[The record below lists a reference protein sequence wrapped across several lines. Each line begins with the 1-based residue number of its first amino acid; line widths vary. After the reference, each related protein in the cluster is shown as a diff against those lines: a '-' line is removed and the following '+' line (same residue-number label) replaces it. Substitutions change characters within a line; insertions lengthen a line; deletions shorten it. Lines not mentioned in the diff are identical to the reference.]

1 MRLIFTILFLQAV
14 FLIGGCGTE
23 SKPSTPLETYKTYTK
38 AVKQKDTTTM
48 KLLLSSESMKMH
60 EQQAKI
66 QGTTVDEIVKRE
78 SLFKEGESRVEYRNE
93 TIEGERA
100 RIEVRNSSGN
110 WESIPFVFE
119 QNQWKIDIK
128 GYADRI
134 ASEIEAES
142 KRADEEFNR
151 GRIDPTTLPTPSIDG
166 PPSNVTP

>member
-1 MRLIFTILFLQAV
+1 MRLFFSILLLHAAFLT
-14 FLIGGCGTE
+14 GGCGTE

-48 KLLLSSESMKMH
+48 KLLISSESMKMH

-100 RIEVRNSSGN
+100 KIEIKNLSGN

-128 GYADRI
+128 GYADQITR
-134 ASEIEAES
+134 EIEAES

-151 GRIDPTTLPTPSIDG
+151 GRIDPTTPLS
-166 PPSNVTP
+166 PSNDFPGSSATP

>member
-1 MRLIFTILFLQAV
+1 MRLFFTIILLQAA
-14 FLIGGCGTE
+14 FLVSSCATE

-78 SLFKEGESRVEYRNE
+78 SLFKDGESRVEYRNE
-93 TIEGERA
+93 KIDGERA
-100 RIEVRNSSGN
+100 KIEIRNSSGN

-128 GYADRI
+128 GYADQI
-134 ASEIEAES
+134 TSEIEAES

-151 GRIDPTTLPTPSIDG
+151 GRIDPTTLPSPSIDG
-166 PPSNVTP
+166 PSSNSTP